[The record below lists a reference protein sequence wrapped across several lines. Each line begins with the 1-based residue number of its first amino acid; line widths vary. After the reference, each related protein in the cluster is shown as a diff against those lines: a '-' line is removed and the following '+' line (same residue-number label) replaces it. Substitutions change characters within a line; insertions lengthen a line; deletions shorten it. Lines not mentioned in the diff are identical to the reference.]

1 MAQQY
6 GYGAPHQGNPA
17 YAPAPQQQQQSAQN
31 LQFYPSTYGDVS
43 GHATPTQAT
52 SYGGY
57 GGGGAAPGAPGVGG
71 SSANFGFGPATGG
84 VSGRMGEQGGLKTGW
99 IAAFSAEGYEG
110 EPSLLE
116 ELDINFG
123 HIQQKVG
130 LILLRFLSS
139 ASIWL
144 G

>member
-1 MAQQY
+1 MAQPY
-6 GYGAPHQGNPA
+6 GYGQGNPA
-17 YAPAPQQQQQSAQN
+17 YAPAPPQQQSAQN

-43 GHATPTQAT
+43 GHATPSQA

-57 GGGGAAPGAPGVGG
+57 GGGATPVGAGIGG
-71 SSANFGFGPATGG
+71 SSANFGFGSAPGG

-130 LILLRFLSS
+130 WFILYCFLLAGSRTT
-139 ASIWL
+139 WL
-144 G
+144 A

>member
-1 MAQQY
+1 MAQPY

-17 YAPAPQQQQQSAQN
+17 YAPQQQQSAQN

-43 GHATPTQAT
+43 GHATPSQAA

-57 GGGGAAPGAPGVGG
+57 GGGGAAPVGAGVGG
-71 SSANFGFGPATGG
+71 SSANFGFGPAAGG

-110 EPSLLE
+110 EPSLFE

-130 LILLRFLSS
+130 FLLLRCRL
-139 ASIWL
+139 L
-144 G
+144 GLD